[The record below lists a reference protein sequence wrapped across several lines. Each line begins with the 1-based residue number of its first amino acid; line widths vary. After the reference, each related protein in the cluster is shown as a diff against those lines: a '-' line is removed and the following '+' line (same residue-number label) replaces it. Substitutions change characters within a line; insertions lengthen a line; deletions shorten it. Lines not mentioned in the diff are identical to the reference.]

1 MGTRNPGSLAMG
13 LWVCTSLLPEVQGHS
28 AIRLVRTLLW
38 REVCGAGGRARLARG
53 PKSPAFSGGEPGSV
67 TQGGRAAR
75 RRAEGLGGPR
85 GWGLVLE
92 PTSWA
97 ALSQSPG
104 ILACFPVNTEELVF
118 ELALP
123 HSGVGWL
130 WPPPCPP
137 SPEPP
142 APSGGLLGRG
152 VTEGRV
158 LSASYL
164 SPPPQDVS
172 ASGTN
177 VQLGQRTSLFS

>member
-1 MGTRNPGSLAMG
+1 M
-13 LWVCTSLLPEVQGHS
+13 
-28 AIRLVRTLLW
+28 
-38 REVCGAGGRARLARG
+38 
-53 PKSPAFSGGEPGSV
+53 
-67 TQGGRAAR
+67 
-75 RRAEGLGGPR
+75 
-85 GWGLVLE
+85 
-92 PTSWA
+92 
-97 ALSQSPG
+97 
-104 ILACFPVNTEELVF
+104 F

-137 SPEPP
+137 SPESP

-164 SPPPQDVS
+164 SPTPQDVS

-177 VQLGQRTSLFS
+177 VQLGQRMSLFS